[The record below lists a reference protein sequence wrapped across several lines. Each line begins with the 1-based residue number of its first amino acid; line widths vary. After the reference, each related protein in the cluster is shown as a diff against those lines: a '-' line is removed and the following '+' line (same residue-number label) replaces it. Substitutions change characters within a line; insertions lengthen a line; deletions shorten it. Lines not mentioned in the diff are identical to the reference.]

1 MTHRFYLIAACGFV
15 VVLAA
20 NGRGQQPLQ
29 PVVGDSRPLP
39 VPAPPND
46 NPPND
51 NPPNDA
57 SVRTAEG
64 TSASRNND
72 VVLASATVP
81 SSRSIQNTLLRAKE
95 SLAAGQLPDVARSRA
110 QLEQALVNLEKF
122 VVIDSPNGVA
132 WSKFLRLDE
141 LRAELAKDVPKLNA
155 LVDLEMNMRQNYVG
169 LEYPQF
175 TQLRDRLN
183 QTIRALRYG
192 SNPDATIELL
202 SKKID
207 ELITELN
214 KPLEGSDLARSNQVG
229 IVANYLYES
238 QQVPWAISEMC
249 SQFNVPN
256 IQITAQESLLNRILS
271 RSVAEPNPVQEC
283 ILGTSIQGQA
293 CLSGFVSADV
303 VPMNN
308 GVSLRLNM
316 SATLTS
322 QSKGYNRGVVLNTT
336 GHSPVHASKQI
347 FITPTGISSAPAT
360 VATNLQSTI
369 NSIEHRLRLVRRI
382 ANKKAAEQK
391 PQADAIAEGRMQTK
405 IQAQYDQQINTQLNE
420 ASAQLTSLQQTPRP
434 EVKRVG
440 ITRPTLA
447 VYSTDTTVNGNLVQA
462 ASHQLAASRSCMLP
476 IPTSSAVLVRAHQ
489 SAVINALDTV
499 LGGRTIRSEN
509 LDEYAQQI
517 LGEVPPEIS
526 KEANGE
532 EWSITMAL
540 FHPVELEFID
550 GRVKVILKISQMT
563 RGEQVLADPAI
574 ITATYLPSFYDGVL
588 TLKREG
594 PVTIDFTRDS
604 RGVWVVTLRSFLKG
618 KFETT
623 FKEEFVTKRIDL
635 NARFPRAPQLT
646 VDQLNLDGGWLQL
659 GLR

>member
-1 MTHRFYLIAACGFV
+1 MRPRFYMIAACGFV

-20 NGRGQQPLQ
+20 NVRGQQPLQ
-29 PVVGDSRPLP
+29 PVVGDSRSLP
-39 VPAPPND
+39 VPAPAAVLSPID
-46 NPPND
+46 T
-51 NPPNDA
+51 

-64 TSASRNND
+64 MTSTGTP
-72 VVLASATVP
+72 VVSASATVP
-81 SSRSIQNTLLRAKE
+81 SSRSLQNTLLRAKG
-95 SLAAGQLPDVARSRA
+95 SLVATELPNVARARA
-110 QLEQALVNLEKF
+110 ELGQALSNLERF

-132 WSKFLRLDE
+132 WSAFLRLDE
-141 LRAELAKDVPKLNA
+141 LRVELAKDVPQLNT

-175 TQLRDRLN
+175 TQVRDKLN

-192 SNPDATIELL
+192 SNPDASIELL
-202 SKKID
+202 GKKID

-214 KPLEGSDLARSNQVG
+214 KPLAGSDLARSNQVG
-229 IVANYLYES
+229 IVANYLHES
-238 QQVPWAISEMC
+238 QQVPWAVSEIR
-249 SQFNVPN
+249 SQFSIPN
-256 IQITAQESLLNRILS
+256 IQVTLQESLLNRMLS
-271 RSVAEPNPVQEC
+271 RSVAEPNPVREC
-283 ILGTSIQGQA
+283 ILGTSILGQA
-293 CLSGFVSADV
+293 CLLGTVSADV

-322 QSKGYNRGVVLNTT
+322 QNKGYNRGVVLNTT
-336 GHSPVHASKQI
+336 GYSPVYASKQI
-347 FITPTGISSAPAT
+347 FVTPTGISSAPAT
-360 VATNLQSTI
+360 VSTNLQSTI

-382 ANKKAAEQK
+382 AEKKAAEQK

-405 IQAQYDQQINTQLNE
+405 IQSQYDQQVTTQLNE
-420 ASAQLTSLQQTPRP
+420 ASAQLSTLQQTQRP
-434 EVKRVG
+434 EVKRIG

-447 VYSTDTTVNGNLVQA
+447 VYSTDTAVHGSLLQA
-462 ASHQLAASRSCMLP
+462 ASHQLAAGSSCMLP
-476 IPTSSAVLVRAHQ
+476 IPMSSAVLVRAHQ
-489 SAVINALDTV
+489 SAMINALDVV
-499 LGGRTIRSEN
+499 LGGRTIRSQN

-517 LGEVPPEIS
+517 LGEVPPEVS

-550 GRVKVILKISQMT
+550 GRVKIILKISQMT
-563 RGEQVLADPAI
+563 RGDQVLADPAI
-574 ITATYLPSFYDGVL
+574 ITATYLPNFYDGVL

-594 PVTIDFTRDS
+594 PVTIDFTRES
-604 RGVWVVTLRSFLKG
+604 RGVRVVTLRSFLKG

-635 NARFPRAPQLT
+635 NGRFPRAPHLT
-646 VDQLNLDGGWLQL
+646 VDHLNLGDGWLQV

>member
-1 MTHRFYLIAACGFV
+1 VTPRFYLIAACGFV

-29 PVVGDSRPLP
+29 PVIGDSRPLP
-39 VPAPPND
+39 VPTPAGVLPPTD
-46 NPPND
+46 T
-51 NPPNDA
+51 

-64 TSASRNND
+64 RTSKGTP
-72 VVLASATVP
+72 VVTASATVP
-81 SSRSIQNTLLRAKE
+81 SSRSLQNTLLRAKE
-95 SLAAGQLPDVARSRA
+95 SLAAAELPDVARSRA
-110 QLEQALVNLEKF
+110 ELGRALSNLEKF

-132 WSKFLRLDE
+132 WNAFLRLDE
-141 LRAELAKDVPKLNA
+141 LRVELAKDMPQLNT
-155 LVDLEMNMRQNYVG
+155 LVDLEMNMRQNYLG

-175 TQLRDRLN
+175 TQVRDKLN

-192 SNPDATIELL
+192 SNPDASIELL
-202 SKKID
+202 GKKID

-214 KPLEGSDLARSNQVG
+214 KPLDGSDLARSNQVG
-229 IVANYLYES
+229 IVANYLHES
-238 QQVPWAISEMC
+238 QQVPWAVSEIR
-249 SQFNVPN
+249 SQFSIPN
-256 IQITAQESLLNRILS
+256 IQITAQESLLNRMLT
-271 RSVAEPNPVQEC
+271 RSVAEPNPVREC
-283 ILGTSIQGQA
+283 ILGTSILGQA
-293 CLSGFVSADV
+293 CLLGTVSADV

-322 QSKGYNRGVVLNTT
+322 QNKGYNRGVVLNTT
-336 GHSPVHASKQI
+336 GYSPVYASKQI
-347 FITPTGISSAPAT
+347 FVTPTGISSAPAT
-360 VATNLQSTI
+360 VSTNLQSTI

-382 ANKKAAEQK
+382 AEKKAAEQK

-405 IQAQYDQQINTQLNE
+405 IQAQYDQQVTTQLNE
-420 ASAQLTSLQQTPRP
+420 ASAQLTTLQQTQRP
-434 EVKRVG
+434 EVKRIG

-447 VYSTDTTVNGNLVQA
+447 VYSTDTTVNGNLIQA
-462 ASHQLAASRSCMLP
+462 APHQLAAGRSCMLP
-476 IPTSSAVLVRAHQ
+476 IPMSSGVLVRAHQ
-489 SAVINALDTV
+489 SAMINALDVV
-499 LGGRTIRSEN
+499 LGGRTIRSQN

-517 LGEVPPEIS
+517 LGEVPPEVS

-550 GRVKVILKISQMT
+550 GRVKIILKISQMT
-563 RGEQVLADPAI
+563 RGDQVLADPAI

-594 PVTIDFTRDS
+594 PVTIDFTRES
-604 RGVWVVTLRSFLKG
+604 RGVRVVTLRSFLKG

-635 NARFPRAPQLT
+635 NGRFPRAPQLN
-646 VDQLNLDGGWLQL
+646 VDHLNLDDGWLQV